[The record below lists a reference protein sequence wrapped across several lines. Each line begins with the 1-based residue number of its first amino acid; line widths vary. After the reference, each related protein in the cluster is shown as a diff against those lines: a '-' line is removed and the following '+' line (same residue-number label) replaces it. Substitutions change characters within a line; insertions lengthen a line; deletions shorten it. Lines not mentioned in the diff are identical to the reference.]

1 MDRFITKNKKV
12 IKPHPKKTL
21 KEANTLS
28 NEYLETIQTT
38 AYIGK
43 KGYTISK
50 SALTNEDIE
59 FLRKDLFVKPQIMGA
74 TYGSPD
80 ATAFPVYRENANKI
94 YLPRFYGIQRYGI
107 PMKTDIEPGDNIQ
120 LEFAK
125 TLRDYQTKIIDV
137 YTKYVDR
144 KLCAAENS
152 INWSGGILEV
162 PCGRGKTVMALKI
175 ISTGILYRAKVWH
188 GCALYPSKV

>member
-12 IKPHPKKTL
+12 IKPHPKKAL

-28 NEYLETIQTT
+28 NEYLESIQTT

-94 YLPRFYGIQRYGI
+94 YLPRFYGIQRYGVS
-107 PMKTDIEPGDNIQ
+107 P
-120 LEFAK
+120 
-125 TLRDYQTKIIDV
+125 R
-137 YTKYVDR
+137 
-144 KLCAAENS
+144 
-152 INWSGGILEV
+152 
-162 PCGRGKTVMALKI
+162 
-175 ISTGILYRAKVWH
+175 
-188 GCALYPSKV
+188 